1 MLFLFSGVAIALN
14 FKKQFAKLPEY
25 SRKIRCR
32 VKKKSEKS
40 ILVMT
45 YCPQLEARSSQ
56 SSQQECSSGSNRI
69 HPQLPHSWP
78 QGQ

>member
-32 VKKKSEKS
+32 VKKNLKN
-40 ILVMT
+40 L
-45 YCPQLEARSSQ
+45 Y
-56 SSQQECSSGSNRI
+56 
-69 HPQLPHSWP
+69 
-78 QGQ
+78 